1 MRVKDTKK
9 GKGVAAEK
17 KGIVRRELRS
27 VLTTGT
33 IVDGSMLTDDLA
45 NHCVAIKVSLSHQPC
60 EIIC

>member
-9 GKGVAAEK
+9 KGKAAAEK
-17 KGIVRRELRS
+17 KGIVRRELKT

-45 NHCVAIKVSLSHQPC
+45 NHCVAIKVSLGVQVSAERC
-60 EIIC
+60 